1 MASPQNPWGY
11 PQAQTPTQ
19 PNALQTGMAV
29 GAAPAQN
36 PWAHLQA
43 NPAYAVNPLNNAAF
57 GTATPTTDSVGG
69 IGSASGNAI
78 SSWGIPGWESLDTN
92 PAYGDNPGS
101 PISPQ
106 AVQNWLQ
113 PQGITLYNQP
123 NGGGGTQYAMDANG
137 GIVGMP
143 FDYSNE
149 DSNFWTGAQLAAG
162 LAGAA
167 AGGAFSGAEAGAG
180 AGAGVSGYGGGGG
193 FAEYAGFG
201 EGLAGGGAAATG
213 GGNGFTLSG
222 EEMAASGDPGFGVQN
237 TSWTPPQGSADT
249 LYSSGQY
256 NPSGFAGGSGSAL
269 GTTAPAAAAP
279 AATGWEGLASFAGK
293 NPGLVAGLAGSGLSA
308 LQGSPDMPSG
318 GSGGNNTA
326 QIDALKAYLYGGSGS
341 GAAGVPD
348 FSNLPGVP
356 TGNSQQF
363 YQNAADAMYSQQ
375 TRYLDPQMQQQQQ
388 ALEARLSEQGFVP
401 GTPGYKQAMQNFQD
415 TSNRAYGAARDSSI
429 LQGVT
434 AGQGTFNN
442 TMATS
447 REALAQYL
455 AKRNQPLNEINAL
468 QTGDQIQYG
477 RDLDRY
483 NAEVGSQNSQ
493 NQMLGQL
500 ATALGIY
507 YSDAR
512 LKEDITPIGQT
523 PGGANL
529 YTYTIFGRRETGV
542 LAQELAQTQ
551 PDAVMLDSE
560 SGFLMVDYRKVR

>member
-1 MASPQNPWGY
+1 MASPQNSWGY

-19 PNALQTGMAV
+19 PKPLQTGMAGG
-29 GAAPAQN
+29 GAPSTPSQY
-36 PWAHLQA
+36 PWQ
-43 NPAYAVNPLNNAAF
+43 YR
-57 GTATPTTDSVGG
+57 G
-69 IGSASGNAI
+69 IGSGEAQILQGQLEQAGL
-78 SSWGIPGWESLDTN
+78 WKPEYDTWSN
-92 PAYGDNPGS
+92 VDPENG
-101 PISPQ
+101 
-106 AVQNWLQ
+106 VQ
-113 PQGITLYNQP
+113 
-123 NGGGGTQYAMDANG
+123 GTA
-137 GIVGMP
+137 
-143 FDYSNE
+143 DYSALGPYQYGE
-149 DSNFWTGAQLAAG
+149 MKGEGTDIHRGLFGPGGQYLSGYTDQFHDSMTGSDWWDAATAVVAPIAAGYGAQYLAGEGAAG
-162 LAGAA
+162 ATAGAA
-167 AGGAFSGAEAGAG
+167 GDGTFTTQLAGYESPFSAMNASGAVETGAGAVSGGTGMSAAPGTWGTTTTAGAG
-180 AGAGVSGYGGGGG
+180 
-193 FAEYAGFG
+193 
-201 EGLAGGGAAATG
+201 T
-213 GGNGFTLSG
+213 
-222 EEMAASGDPGFGVQN
+222 
-237 TSWTPPQGSADT
+237 
-249 LYSSGQY
+249 
-256 NPSGFAGGSGSAL
+256 
-269 GTTAPAAAAP
+269 AAP

-293 NPGLVAGLAGSGLSA
+293 NPQLLAGLVGGGISA

-326 QIDALKAYLYGGSGS
+326 QIDALKSYLYGGM
-341 GAAGVPD
+341 AGGTGGTPD
-348 FSNLPGVP
+348 FSGLPGVP
-356 TGNSQQF
+356 TGDPQQF

-415 TSNRAYGAARDSSI
+415 TSARAYGAARDSSI
-429 LQGVT
+429 AQGVT

-442 TMATS
+442 TMAAS

-477 RDLDRY
+477 QGLDRY
-483 NAEVGSQNSQ
+483 NAEIGSQNSQ

-551 PDAVMLDSE
+551 PDAVMLDPE